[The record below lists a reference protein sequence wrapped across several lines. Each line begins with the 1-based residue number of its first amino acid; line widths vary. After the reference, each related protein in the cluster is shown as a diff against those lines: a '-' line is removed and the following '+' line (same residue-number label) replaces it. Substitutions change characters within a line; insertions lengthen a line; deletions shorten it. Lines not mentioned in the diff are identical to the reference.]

1 MTETTS
7 LPVTTATSAVV
18 VVRGAS
24 GFSARRGAAVR
35 REGVVTVSGGS
46 LTI

>member
-1 MTETTS
+1 
-7 LPVTTATSAVV
+7 VGGGGGGFTA
-18 VVRGAS
+18 RP
-24 GFSARRGAAVR
+24 GAAVR